1 MTHEM
6 KIVRN
11 PDLHQFSQTG
21 KAYFR
26 FLFCLFAYFDLRT
39 KNLQMNYVHI

>member
-1 MTHEM
+1 MYAGKMLRFVNT
-6 KIVRN
+6 
-11 PDLHQFSQTG
+11 HQFLQTG